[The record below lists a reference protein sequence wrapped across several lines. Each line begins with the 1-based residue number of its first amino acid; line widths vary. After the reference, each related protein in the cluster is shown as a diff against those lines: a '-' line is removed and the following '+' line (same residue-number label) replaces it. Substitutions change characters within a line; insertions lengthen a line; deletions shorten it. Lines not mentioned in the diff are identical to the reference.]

1 MKTTNLIVT
10 QSLMT
15 KAIDLA
21 EAHNEFHAQ
30 YVIGGRKAL
39 YEMLGNIMRFT
50 AEVNASVEKD
60 ALIGS
65 IRHELQN
72 QYNIKTQTNS
82 STTAIL
88 VKYITRADRKTTHVY
103 ARAIDTAL
111 ANNIK
116 AEEFVQ
122 FAETAGG
129 IEQIRAIGVDA
140 EVKEQANTIANE
152 KVELAEEYL
161 IAREEIPFEVLDST
175 LNRMESEC
183 RYEYLMCINTG
194 KQLKVV
200 MKVPADKAFEERAI
214 KLVGDFV
221 FKDWDKDGKAGRKF
235 IEAAN
240 IKRAE
245 RIAED
250 RGARNE
256 RERAKKEAEQTK
268 KLAAA

>member
-1 MKTTNLIVT
+1 M
-10 QSLMT
+10 
-15 KAIDLA
+15 
-21 EAHNEFHAQ
+21 
-30 YVIGGRKAL
+30 
-39 YEMLGNIMRFT
+39 
-50 AEVNASVEKD
+50 
-60 ALIGS
+60 
-65 IRHELQN
+65 
-72 QYNIKTQTNS
+72 
-82 STTAIL
+82 
-88 VKYITRADRKTTHVY
+88 
-103 ARAIDTAL
+103 
-111 ANNIK
+111 
-116 AEEFVQ
+116 Q

-221 FKDWDKDGKAGRKF
+221 
-235 IEAAN
+235 
-240 IKRAE
+240 
-245 RIAED
+245 
-250 RGARNE
+250 
-256 RERAKKEAEQTK
+256 
-268 KLAAA
+268 